1 VNEEE
6 MFDTFTE
13 RARRVLSYAQEE
25 AQRFQHN
32 YISTEHLLLGLIRE
46 DQAIAARVLTNLG
59 VELKKI
65 RSAVEFLLDR
75 EGRLVLNE
83 INLTPCVKKVVEL
96 AADEAHR
103 LHHPYIG
110 TEHLLLGLVREGE
123 GIAAR
128 DRARLVA
135 PKRK

>member
-1 VNEEE
+1 MRNLC
-6 MFDTFTE
+6 
-13 RARRVLSYAQEE
+13 RVFVDSS
-25 AQRFQHN
+25 
-32 YISTEHLLLGLIRE
+32 STIHRSSIPLFLLGLIRE
-46 DQAIAARVLTNLG
+46 DQPIAARVLTNLG

-83 INLTPCVKKVVEL
+83 IKLTPCVKKVVEL

-128 DRARLVA
+128 DGARLVA